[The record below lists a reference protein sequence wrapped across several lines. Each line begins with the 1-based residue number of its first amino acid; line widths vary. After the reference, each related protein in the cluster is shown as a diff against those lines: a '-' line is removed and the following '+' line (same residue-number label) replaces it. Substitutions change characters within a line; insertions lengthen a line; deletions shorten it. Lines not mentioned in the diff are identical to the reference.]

1 MGTIWHEAKLPTFG
15 KYLRAYINDG
25 MHEKGMMDI
34 ALELHQAMP
43 RVMTGH
49 HLKEMWAYKYE
60 SSTHEHE
67 ERAGIHV
74 HADDA
79 MVNVNLW

>member
-1 MGTIWHEAKLPTFG
+1 
-15 KYLRAYINDG
+15 
-25 MHEKGMMDI
+25 MMDI